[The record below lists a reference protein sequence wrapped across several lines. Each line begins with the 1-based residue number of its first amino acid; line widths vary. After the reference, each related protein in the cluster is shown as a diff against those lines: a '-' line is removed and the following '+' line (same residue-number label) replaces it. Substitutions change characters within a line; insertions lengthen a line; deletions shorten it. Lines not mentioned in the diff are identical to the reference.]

1 MTLSPT
7 LTRALLLGSVGLN
20 LFLLGTLVPGWL
32 HRPPE
37 RPPHDRLL
45 VGGPGGPDGPLGIVR
60 RIADD
65 LPPADAEILR
75 GAFDPASDDF
85 RQLMQGMRQELE
97 QLRSII
103 GREPFDEAALRK
115 ALAEATAARTRFE
128 TTQQERLATAIAR
141 MSPEGRKRMAE
152 WKGPIRMPL
161 RGPGPGG
168 PDMLMLRDGGP
179 GAIPMAPGEGP
190 LPPPPPKG

>member
-1 MTLSPT
+1 MSLSPT
-7 LTRALLLGSVGLN
+7 VLRAILLGSVGLN

-32 HRPPE
+32 QGPPD
-37 RPPHDRLL
+37 RPPHDRL
-45 VGGPGGPDGPLGIVR
+45 VAGMPGGPDGPLGIVR

-85 RQLMQGMRQELE
+85 RRLMQGMRQELE
-97 QLRSII
+97 QLRAII
-103 GREPFDEAALRK
+103 GKEPFDEAALRT
-115 ALAEATAARTRFE
+115 ALTEATAARARFE

-152 WKGPIRMPL
+152 WRGPL
-161 RGPGPGG
+161 RLPLRGPGG
-168 PDMLMLRDGGP
+168 PDMLLLRDGTGGP
-179 GAIPMAPGEGP
+179 GAIPLAPGDGP